1 MRRWPAWGSNET
13 SGSSEP
19 GDDGSADEDGGAC
32 GVEQAFDREALEVDV
47 GACDAED
54 GGDLRGLEACGDH
67 AEDAAL
73 ESGER
78 CEGAP
83 LMVDCFDD
91 VGVDGL
97 INGDGNWRGADGPE
111 HFAAMAGLEREESP
125 DAAAAD
131 AAPDFADDERP
142 LVAEETVDVAD
153 AFGGEVW
160 CEDLA
165 QAEREHG
172 GGWCA
177 EEEFAGDVVGEE
189 DSCVGVEDAE
199 AGVGLGEGGV
209 APEGELCGVVGGDR
223 ARGLAWVLACGL
235 G

>member
-1 MRRWPAWGSNET
+1 
-13 SGSSEP
+13 
-19 GDDGSADEDGGAC
+19 
-32 GVEQAFDREALEVDV
+32 VEQAFDGEALEVDV
-47 GACDAED
+47 GACDTED

-73 ESGER
+73 EGGER
-78 CEGAP
+78 GEGAP
-83 LMVDCFDD
+83 LVVDRFDD

-97 INGDGNWRGADGPE
+97 IDGDRDGCGADGPE
-111 HFAAMAGLEREESP
+111 ELVASARLEREESP
-125 DAAAAD
+125 DASAAD
-131 AAPDFADDERP
+131 AAPDLADDEWSV
-142 LVAEETVDVAD
+142 VAEETVDVAD
-153 AFGGEVW
+153 AFCGEVW

-177 EEEFAGDVVGEE
+177 EEEFAGDGVGEE

-199 AGVGLGEGGV
+199 AGVGLGECGV
-209 APEGELCGVVGGDR
+209 APEGELCGVVRGEW
-223 ARGLAWVLACGL
+223 ARGLACGLACGL